1 MKKIVLYGGQFN
13 PIHTAHM
20 IVASE
25 VFHELQPDEF
35 YFLPSFMSPL
45 KKHNNFIDV
54 QHRLTMIQMIIDE
67 LGFGDICDDEIKR
80 GGQSYTYDT
89 IKAFKEQ
96 HKDSELYFV
105 IGTDQYNQLEKWYQI
120 EYLKE
125 MVTFVVVNRDK
136 NSQNVENAMI
146 AIQIPRVDI
155 SSTMIRQ
162 RVSEGKSIQVLVP
175 KSVENYIKGEGLYE
189 HKKSKTACKRETAR
203 ETL

>member
-13 PIHTAHM
+13 LYPSAHM

-105 IGTDQYNQLEKWYQI
+105 SRQWFNQLR
-120 EYLKE
+120 E
-125 MVTFVVVNRDK
+125 MVSN
-136 NSQNVENAMI
+136 
-146 AIQIPRVDI
+146 
-155 SSTMIRQ
+155 
-162 RVSEGKSIQVLVP
+162 
-175 KSVENYIKGEGLYE
+175 
-189 HKKSKTACKRETAR
+189 
-203 ETL
+203 

>member
-1 MKKIVLYGGQFN
+1 MNCHNNEKIVLYGGQFN

-189 HKKSKTACKRETAR
+189 H
-203 ETL
+203 

>member
-175 KSVENYIKGEGLYE
+175 KSVENFIKGEGLYE
-189 HKKSKTACKRETAR
+189 H
-203 ETL
+203 

>member
-67 LGFGDICDDEIKR
+67 LGFGDIATMK
-80 GGQSYTYDT
+80 
-89 IKAFKEQ
+89 
-96 HKDSELYFV
+96 L
-105 IGTDQYNQLEKWYQI
+105 N
-120 EYLKE
+120 
-125 MVTFVVVNRDK
+125 VVVR
-136 NSQNVENAMI
+136 V
-146 AIQIPRVDI
+146 IPMTRSRHSRSNTKTVSCTLLLGRI
-155 SSTMIRQ
+155 SIT
-162 RVSEGKSIQVLVP
+162 
-175 KSVENYIKGEGLYE
+175 N
-189 HKKSKTACKRETAR
+189 
-203 ETL
+203 

>member
-1 MKKIVLYGGQFN
+1 
-13 PIHTAHM
+13 
-20 IVASE
+20 
-25 VFHELQPDEF
+25 
-35 YFLPSFMSPL
+35 
-45 KKHNNFIDV
+45 
-54 QHRLTMIQMIIDE
+54 
-67 LGFGDICDDEIKR
+67 
-80 GGQSYTYDT
+80 SYIYDT

-189 HKKSKTACKRETAR
+189 H
-203 ETL
+203 

>member
-25 VFHELQPDEF
+25 VFHELKPDEF

-45 KKHNNFIDV
+45 KHHYDFLDV
-54 QHRLTMIQMIIDE
+54 HHRLTMIQLVIDE
-67 LGFGDICDDEIKR
+67 LGFGEICDLEIER

-89 IKAFKEQ
+89 IMAFKDL
-96 HKDSELYFV
+96 HKESKLYFV
-105 IGTDQYNQLEKWYQI
+105 IGTDQYDQLEKWYQI
-120 EYLKE
+120 EILKE
-125 MVTFVVVNRDK
+125 LVTFIVVNRDK
-136 NSQNVENAMI
+136 NVQNVDSNMI
-146 AIQIPRVDI
+146 AVQIPRIDI

-162 RVSEGKSIQVLVP
+162 RIKAQKTIQVLVP

-189 HKKSKTACKRETAR
+189 H
-203 ETL
+203 

>member
-45 KKHNNFIDV
+45 KKHHDFIDV

-67 LGFGDICDDEIKR
+67 LGFGNICDDEIKR

-89 IKAFKEQ
+89 IKTFKEQ
-96 HKDSELYFV
+96 HKDKL
-105 IGTDQYNQLEKWYQI
+105 
-120 EYLKE
+120 YLKE

-136 NSQNVENAMI
+136 NSQNVENGMI

-175 KSVENYIKGEGLYE
+175 K
-189 HKKSKTACKRETAR
+189 R
-203 ETL
+203 

>member
-25 VFHELQPDEF
+25 VFHELKPDEF

-45 KKHNNFIDV
+45 KQHHDFLDV
-54 QHRLTMIQMIIDE
+54 HHRLTMIQLVIDE
-67 LGFGDICDDEIKR
+67 LGFGKICDLEIER

-89 IKAFKEQ
+89 IKAFKDL
-96 HKDSELYFV
+96 HKESKLYFV
-105 IGTDQYNQLEKWYQI
+105 IGTDQYDQLEKWYQI
-120 EYLKE
+120 EILKE
-125 MVTFVVVNRDK
+125 IVTFIVVNRGK
-136 NSQNVENAMI
+136 NVQNVDCNMI
-146 AIQIPRVDI
+146 AVQIPRVDI

-162 RVSEGKSIQVLVP
+162 RVKAKKSIQVLVP

-189 HKKSKTACKRETAR
+189 H
-203 ETL
+203 

>member
-67 LGFGDICDDEIKR
+67 GRFGDICDDEIKR

-96 HKDSELYFV
+96 HKDSELYFRYWD
-105 IGTDQYNQLEKWYQI
+105 G
-120 EYLKE
+120 
-125 MVTFVVVNRDK
+125 
-136 NSQNVENAMI
+136 
-146 AIQIPRVDI
+146 
-155 SSTMIRQ
+155 
-162 RVSEGKSIQVLVP
+162 
-175 KSVENYIKGEGLYE
+175 SV
-189 HKKSKTACKRETAR
+189 
-203 ETL
+203 

>member
-80 GGQSYTYDT
+80 GGKSYTYDT

-189 HKKSKTACKRETAR
+189 H
-203 ETL
+203 